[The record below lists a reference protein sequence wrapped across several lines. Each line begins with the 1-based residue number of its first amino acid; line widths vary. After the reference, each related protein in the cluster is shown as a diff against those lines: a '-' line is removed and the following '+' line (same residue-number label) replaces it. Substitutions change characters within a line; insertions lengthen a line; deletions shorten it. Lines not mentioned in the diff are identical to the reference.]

1 MTQRYDIR
9 PFCCAIFLAL
19 ALCAVPL
26 SAAQA
31 RAALV
36 IGVLEPLIN
45 LDPADAATYF
55 EWEVLTHLYTGLTR
69 QAHGTLRYE
78 LALAESHQASA
89 DNLIHTFRLRADAA
103 FNDGTPIT
111 AQTFADSINRAL
123 RLNGRAAALIAP
135 YVRGAMVTEA
145 GALQLTLAQA
155 LPLSFVRQ
163 LVALPPFFPLHAQ
176 SFPADRL
183 NQRPELSTL
192 RTNGIYRLSA
202 YSFDEYRLV
211 ADETW
216 RGAPPKTATVILR
229 RYASSAA
236 LREALKRRE
245 VNVAWRGLAGADA
258 RNALQAAT
266 VQEHRA
272 PSLQCFYLIVG
283 QRREPFNAPQARR
296 VLMHS
301 LSRARAV
308 SNGLNGYGAPLYTF
322 TPFSAPD
329 APRYP
334 DFALEALRAAL
345 SEGGYSRFRQVVGEV
360 QTSRLLY
367 GDAALSA
374 VTQLFSQVTTVDAV
388 RFSVQDTEPRAFFDQ
403 VSRRAFRLLVIGWSP
418 LLPHPHAYL
427 APLLTGELAI
437 GAEYDPT
444 EASALLREAV
454 TLDSYT
460 PLEQLAMRDLVAI
473 PLWQGAQV
481 LYADR
486 AVRGV
491 LIEPNFLLRYDRL
504 WLA

>member
-1 MTQRYDIR
+1 MSRLR
-9 PFCCAIFLAL
+9 LFCLIAFLAV
-19 ALCAVPL
+19 ALSVAPL
-26 SAAQA
+26 FSAAQA
-31 RAALV
+31 QSVLI

-69 QAHGTLRYE
+69 QVHGALRYE

-89 DNLIHTFRLRADAA
+89 DNLTHTFRLRADAA
-103 FNDGTPIT
+103 FNDGTSIT
-111 AQTFADSINRAL
+111 AQTFADSINRTL
-123 RLNGRAAALIAP
+123 RLNGRAAAVIAP
-135 YVRGAMVTEA
+135 YVRSATVTET

-183 NQRPELSTL
+183 NQRPELSAL

-216 RGAPPKTATVILR
+216 RGAPPKTATVVLR

-236 LREALKRRE
+236 LREALKRGA
-245 VNVAWRGLAGADA
+245 VNIAWRGLASADA
-258 RNALQAAT
+258 LDALQTAA

-272 PSLQCFYLIVG
+272 PSLQCFYLIIG
-283 QRREPFNAPQARR
+283 QRREPFNTLQARR

-301 LSRARAV
+301 LSRSRAV
-308 SNGLNGYGAPLYTF
+308 SDGLNGYGAPLYTF
-322 TPFSAPD
+322 TPFSAAD

-334 DFALEALRAAL
+334 DFALDALRAAL
-345 SEGGYSRFRQVVGEV
+345 SEGGYSRFRQVVSEV

-367 GDAALSA
+367 GDAVLGA

-388 RFSVQDTEPRAFFDQ
+388 RFNVQDTEPRTFFDQ
-403 VSRRAFRLLVIGWSP
+403 VDRRAFRLLVIGWSP
-418 LLPHPHAYL
+418 LLPHPQAYF

-437 GAEYDPT
+437 GAEYDAT
-444 EASALLREAV
+444 EAVALLKEAV
-454 TLDSYT
+454 AQDSYAA
-460 PLEQLAMRDLVAI
+460 LEQLAMRDLLAI
-473 PLWQGAQV
+473 PLWRAVQV
-481 LYADR
+481 LYADE

-491 LIEPNFLLRYDRL
+491 LIEPNFLLRYDQL